1 MSLRDKWSSNA
12 PEKFLEIVQMRP
24 LMTPSRCPLLLI
36 AAVVSFS
43 VSAQKNKTVT
53 AARPYTAEELAQV
66 ESIYAPRLIPDDKGV
81 VYVSDQSGAYELWY
95 RSASGQ
101 PLQLTTLNQQVVNPR
116 VSPGGEAVIFGSDYG
131 GNERYDLYSYNLRT
145 KKLEQL
151 TETKDISETGQRF
164 SPDGKW
170 LAFEAD
176 PDIQFRPQ
184 IFVMELATRQR
195 RQLTKGAVPVYQPTW
210 SPDGKMIAATRTGD
224 EQSGDLLL
232 ISVQDGAVKEVK
244 PPSDGF
250 IIWPVEFSPD
260 GRQLLARTK
269 NKQGFYQL
277 AIVNLSTGTTQRIGP
292 EQWDVDDADWR
303 GQAGI
308 FFTRNVSGR
317 SSLWRIRNP
326 DAKPEEVIAP
336 HGVLSDLEISGDG
349 ARLVFVREDATQP
362 TDIYLYNINTKKTE
376 QLTRSL
382 PAKID
387 RARLSVAEPFKIKS
401 FDGTVVE
408 GLFYKPLTQAG
419 QPAMPYP
426 AVAHI
431 HGGPN
436 GQSTEDFDP
445 FVQAL
450 TQAGFAVIQ
459 PNYRGS
465 TGYGKAFEDLNNKD
479 WGGGDRKDVR
489 AVLEDFIKRGMI
501 DRDRIGI
508 TGGSYGGYM
517 TLIALAKDPDFY
529 RAGADSYG
537 MFDLVEDYNLT
548 KDRFGLWY
556 ETEMGTP
563 ETHAALFADRSAIH
577 FLDQIKAP
585 LIVFQGANDT
595 NVPKDE
601 SDKMVEALKKMGRKV
616 EYVVYPDEG
625 HGFTRRANRID
636 NMQRT
641 VAFFREHLSAKS
653 ATGSK

>member
-1 MSLRDKWSSNA
+1 
-12 PEKFLEIVQMRP
+12 MR
-24 LMTPSRCPLLLI
+24 LLITPFRCLLLLI
-36 AAVVSFS
+36 AAMVSLS
-43 VSAQKNKTVT
+43 VYAQKSKPAA

-66 ESIYAPRLIPDDKGV
+66 ESIYAPRLIHGDKGV

-95 RSASGQ
+95 RPASRQ
-101 PLQLTTLNQQVVNPR
+101 PVQLTTLNQQVANPR
-116 VSPGGEAVIFGSDYG
+116 VSPDGEAIIFGSDYG
-131 GNERYDLYSYNLRT
+131 GNERYDLYSYNLKT

-151 TETKDISETGQRF
+151 TETKDISETGHRF

-184 IFVMELATRQR
+184 IFVMDLMSRQR
-195 RQLTKGAVPVYQPTW
+195 RQLTKGAVPVYQPVW

-224 EQSGDLLL
+224 EQNGDLLL

-244 PPSDGF
+244 PPADGF

-269 NKQGFYQL
+269 NKPGFYQL
-277 AIVNLSTGTTQRIGP
+277 AIVDLQTGNVKRIGP

-303 GQAGI
+303 ALAGI

-317 SSLWRIRNP
+317 SSLWRMRNP
-326 DAKPEEVIAP
+326 DAQAEEVIAP
-336 HGVLSDLEISGDG
+336 HGVLSDLEISMDG
-349 ARLVFVREDATQP
+349 SRLVFVREDATQP
-362 TDIYLYNINTKKTE
+362 TDVYLYDINTKKTE

-382 PAKID
+382 PANIE
-387 RARLSVAEPFKIKS
+387 RARLSAAEPFKVKS
-401 FDGTVVE
+401 FDGTMVE
-408 GLFYKPLTQAG
+408 GLFYKPRVEGG
-419 QPAMPYP
+419 QPTKPYP

-436 GQSTEDFDP
+436 GQSAEDFDP

-489 AVLEDFIKRGMI
+489 AVLEDFIKQGII

-577 FLDQIKAP
+577 FLEQIKAP

-601 SDKMVEALKKMGRKV
+601 SDKMVEALRKMERKV

-625 HGFTRRANRID
+625 HGFTRRTNRID

-641 VAFFREHLSAKS
+641 VAFFHEHLQKGSAS
-653 ATGSK
+653 SE

>member
-1 MSLRDKWSSNA
+1 
-12 PEKFLEIVQMRP
+12 MR
-24 LMTPSRCPLLLI
+24 LLINPSRYLLLLV
-36 AAVVSFS
+36 AAMISFN
-43 VSAQKNKTVT
+43 VYPQKNQP
-53 AARPYTAEELAQV
+53 AASARPYTAEELAQV
-66 ESIYAPRLIPDDKGV
+66 PSIFGARLINNDQGV

-95 RSASGQ
+95 RPASGQ
-101 PLQLTTLNQQVVNPR
+101 PVQLTTLNQRVENPR
-116 VSPGGEAVIFGSDYG
+116 LAPGGEWVVFASDYG
-131 GNERYDLYSYNLRT
+131 GNERYDLFRFNLKT
-145 KKLEQL
+145 KKLEPVTQ
-151 TETKDISETGQRF
+151 TKDISENAQRF

-170 LAFEAD
+170 MAFEAD

-184 IFVMELATRQR
+184 IFVLEVATGKR
-195 RQLTKGAVPVYQPTW
+195 RQLTKGAVPAYQPTW
-210 SPDGKMIAATRTGD
+210 SPDGKLIAATRTGD
-224 EQSGDLLL
+224 DQSGDLLL
-232 ISVQDGAVKEVK
+232 ISARDGAVKEIK
-244 PPSDGF
+244 PPAGGF
-250 IIWPVEFSPD
+250 IMWPVEFSPD
-260 GRQLLARTK
+260 SRQLLARTK

-277 AIVNLSTGTTQRIGP
+277 ALVDLSTGSTKRIGP
-292 EQWDVDDADWR
+292 EQWDVDEADWR
-303 GQAGI
+303 AGAGV

-317 SSLWRIRNP
+317 NSLWRMSTP
-326 DAKPEEVIAP
+326 DAQPEEIIAP
-336 HGVLSDLEISGDG
+336 RGVISDLEISEDG
-349 ARLVFVREDATQP
+349 SRLVFVREDATQP
-362 TDIYLYNINTKKTE
+362 TDIYLYDINTKRTE

-382 PAKID
+382 PAQID
-387 RARLSVAEPFKIKS
+387 PARLSVAEPFKIKS
-401 FDGTVVE
+401 FDGTEVE
-408 GLFYKPLTQAG
+408 GLFYKPRVEAG
-419 QPAMPYP
+419 QPAKPYP

-489 AVLEDFIKRGMI
+489 AVLEYFVKQGMI

-563 ETHAALFADRSAIH
+563 ETHAELFADRSAIR
-577 FLDQIKAP
+577 FLDRIKAP

-601 SDKMVEALKKMGRKV
+601 SDKMVEALKKMGSKV

-625 HGFTRRANRID
+625 HGFTRRPNRID

-641 VAFFREHLSAKS
+641 VDFFREHLSVKS
-653 ATGSK
+653 ASGK